1 MRKADTKTAGTC
13 LRLVRTWQRLGMRP
27 SGWPRTSAR
36 VGTAFVFCV
45 AAHAVAFGADPQ
57 RGPRFDGYY
66 VGGGLGVSAGSGDWQ
81 TTGPGGPTASGTYS
95 FAQPFDAFAGTGS
108 YGIYLQAG
116 RDWRLPSGVVLGI
129 VGDAQAMSLVE
140 GSVTHTTPAGAQARV
155 AEDVAVLGTVR
166 GRAGVIQNGW
176 LWYGTAGWAWTWNH
190 YTRDQITGAAA
201 GGTATAGSSELV
213 NTFRSGYVVGAGVEM
228 PVTARWHANL
238 EYLFT
243 SFGRTSAALPEG
255 AQRIS
260 SDLDLHTLRVG
271 LSYRFAAE
279 ELGTPAAR
287 PSPPKSDTWSV
298 HAQTT
303 YVHQFVPSFTS
314 PYRGT
319 NSLVPGQARQTWD
332 ATFYIGFR
340 PWKDAEVWLN
350 PEIDQGFGLSG
361 TLGLA
366 GFSSGE
372 AYKLGSEHPYARL
385 HRGFIRQTFNISGEG
400 EKVEAGPNQ
409 MAGIV
414 RENRVVL
421 TVGKFG
427 AVDIFDANKYA
438 HDPRV
443 DFLNWSIL
451 DTGSFDYAAD
461 AWGYTY
467 GIAAE
472 WYVKNWTFRAG
483 LFDLPTVP
491 NSTRLDPSFGQF
503 QWMGEIERRHQL
515 WGNPGKIA
523 VSGFLTR
530 ARMGRFSDAI
540 ALANAAGGAA
550 DISAVREF
558 RSRGGIA
565 MNVEQQLAPSVGAFL
580 RAGWSD
586 GTAEPFA
593 FTDIDKTVA
602 GGFVFDGKLW
612 GRTDHTIGLAG
623 ALNAISKVHERF
635 LDAGGLGILV
645 GDGRLPRP
653 AGERILETYYA
664 FPLAPNLR
672 VTFDYQYVVNPAYNT
687 ERGPV
692 SILGTRLRSQF

>member
-1 MRKADTKTAGTC
+1 MRMKWGAVKV
-13 LRLVRTWQRLGMRP
+13 LRRGGPGARGRAALAALAVVLVAPPLAQTVRAEQP
-27 SGWPRTSAR
+27 A
-36 VGTAFVFCV
+36 
-45 AAHAVAFGADPQ
+45 
-57 RGPRFDGYY
+57 RFDGVY
-66 VGGGLGVSAGSGDWQ
+66 VGGGLGASAGNGDWQ
-81 TTGPGGPTASGTYS
+81 TTGSGGPEARGTFN
-95 FAQPFDAFAGTGS
+95 FAKPFDAFAGTGS

-116 RDWRLPSGVVLGI
+116 RDWRLPSGIVLGL
-129 VGDAQAMSLVE
+129 VTDAQAMSLVE
-140 GSVTHTTPAGAQARV
+140 GRTTQTTVAGAQARI

-166 GRAGVIQNGW
+166 GRLGLVQNGW

-190 YTRDQITGAAA
+190 YTRDQIAGSAV
-201 GGTATAGSSELV
+201 GGTATAGSSELH

-228 PVTARWHANL
+228 PVTTRWHANL

-243 SFGRTSAALPEG
+243 SFGSISALLPEG

-260 SDLDLHTLRVG
+260 SDLDLHTVRVG
-271 LSYRFAAE
+271 LNYRFDAEDAATGAI
-279 ELGTPAAR
+279 LPK
-287 PSPPKSDTWSV
+287 PPKSGDWSV
-298 HAQTT
+298 HAQAT
-303 YVHQFVPSFTS
+303 YVHQYAPSFAS

-340 PWKDAEVWLN
+340 PWKDAEIWLN

-366 GFSSGE
+366 GFASGE

-385 HRGFIRQTFNISGEG
+385 HRGFIRQTFNISGDS

-409 MAGIV
+409 LAGTV
-414 RENRVVL
+414 RENRVVM
-421 TVGKFG
+421 TIGKFG

-438 HDPRV
+438 HDPRT

-467 GIAAE
+467 GAAVE
-472 WYVKNWTFRAG
+472 FYLKNWTFRAG

-491 NSTRLDPSFGQF
+491 NSTVLDPSFGQF

-530 ARMGRFSDAI
+530 SRMGRFSDAI
-540 ALANAAGGAA
+540 ALANLNGGAA
-550 DISAVREF
+550 DISAVRRF
-558 RSRGGIA
+558 RSRGGVA
-565 MNVEQQLAPSVGAFL
+565 MNVEQQLAPSVGMFV

-586 GTAEPFA
+586 GSSEPFA
-593 FTDIDKTVA
+593 FTDIDKSLA
-602 GGFVFDGKLW
+602 GGLVFDGKLW
-612 GRTDHTIGLAG
+612 GKADHTIGVAG
-623 ALNAISKVHERF
+623 ALNSISRVHEQF

-653 AGERILETYYA
+653 AGERLLETYYA
-664 FPLAPNLR
+664 FPVSHWR

-692 SILGTRLRSQF
+692 SIFGTRLRSQF